1 VSGIRFEVLIQ
12 GNSRE
17 SVENHWGHEAEAGV
31 HQVDMNW
38 IPTFER
44 DEDVG
49 TIVILEEYATIIGAF
64 HFSIPDFVR
73 HAP

>member
-17 SVENHWGHEAEAGV
+17 TVENRCGHETETGV

-38 IPTFER
+38 IPIFER

-49 TIVILEEYATIIGAF
+49 TRVVLDEYATIVGAF